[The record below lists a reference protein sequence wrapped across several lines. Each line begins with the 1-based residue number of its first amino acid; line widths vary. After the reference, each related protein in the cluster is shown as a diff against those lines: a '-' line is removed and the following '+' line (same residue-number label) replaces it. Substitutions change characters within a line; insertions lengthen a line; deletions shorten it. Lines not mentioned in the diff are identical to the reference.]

1 MFATLLVVG
10 LAVAQPSMSDYWFN
24 DDVYVMRPYSA
35 AELASAW
42 HGPSDP
48 TRFGTPGY
56 RPLQPL
62 WYAASYRV
70 FGDSPAA
77 MRISTVVIAALA
89 LTLLAATGWL
99 FGLPLWLT
107 GLAALLELTSKNFTY
122 TYSFT
127 TDSFHA
133 LQLATF
139 AACLLLLAAGA
150 GRERTRAPLL
160 AASAGAWLITILIKD
175 SGVALLPIVVCLAV
189 VRAGWS
195 LPVRLYALLVSVLA
209 GLDFLVREIAVPGAS
224 VTPSVHFY
232 FAQLKRTIWLAGTGS
247 WWIAYAALAASL
259 AGLVLAV
266 WAAGSRRSLR
276 SDEHRYCRVSI
287 FAMLA
292 TALAA
297 LPGLVYSRSDLVD
310 LPLYFFSL
318 FVVSA
323 IALAAA
329 LVGRHRRW
337 LIGAVAAAG
346 AASVGAS
353 IRDAVSLQH
362 AMSERSVQT
371 LVGYYDDVYGH
382 RLPMPASR
390 RARLERDLRAVGI
403 DGPVR
408 VDVFRLLYCRKLR
421 DPALPATLPSELA
434 WGDDFVS
441 TPVCA

>member
-1 MFATLLVVG
+1 M
-10 LAVAQPSMSDYWFN
+10 
-24 DDVYVMRPYSA
+24 
-35 AELASAW
+35 
-42 HGPSDP
+42 
-48 TRFGTPGY
+48 
-56 RPLQPL
+56 
-62 WYAASYRV
+62 
-70 FGDSPAA
+70 
-77 MRISTVVIAALA
+77 
-89 LTLLAATGWL
+89 LT
-99 FGLPLWLT
+99 
-107 GLAALLELTSKNFTY
+107 
-122 TYSFT
+122 
-127 TDSFHA
+127 
-133 LQLATF
+133 
-139 AACLLLLAAGA
+139 
-150 GRERTRAPLL
+150 
-160 AASAGAWLITILIKD
+160 
-175 SGVALLPIVVCLAV
+175 
-189 VRAGWS
+189 
-195 LPVRLYALLVSVLA
+195 
-209 GLDFLVREIAVPGAS
+209 
-224 VTPSVHFY
+224 
-232 FAQLKRTIWLAGTGS
+232 
-247 WWIAYAALAASL
+247 
-259 AGLVLAV
+259 
-266 WAAGSRRSLR
+266 
-276 SDEHRYCRVSI
+276 
-287 FAMLA
+287 